1 MSNLRVALVAC
12 TLASLASPAVA
23 DQWPQWMGPKRDNIW
38 REEGIIKEFPEG
50 GPKILW
56 RTPVA
61 GGYAGPAVVDG
72 RVYVMDYV
80 TSDDVKIA
88 NFERKP
94 SSGTERILCL
104 DEATG
109 KELWKVEYPVGYD
122 ISYPAGPRCTP
133 TVDGDRVYF
142 LGAEGDFVCM
152 DIAKG
157 TPVWEKNLK
166 KAYGTTSALWGY
178 AAHPLIDGDKII
190 TLAGGEGSHVVAFN
204 KMTGAEIWKA
214 GSQKEQGYVP
224 PSIIHFAGKRQLV
237 IAGPTATRSYDPD
250 TGERYWSVPYEAT
263 NGSIIMTP
271 VVQGEHMYVGGYSG
285 KTQMLKLDAAK
296 PGASVV
302 WENKRNLG
310 ISPVNVQPFGEDGVI
325 YGHDE
330 SGKFFAV
337 EVPSGKRLWEGGGPL
352 GDKAQGSGTSFIVK
366 QAGRFWFFTEFGDLV
381 IGKLSKTGY
390 EEIDRAK
397 GLLEPTGKCFGR
409 KVVWCQPAYA
419 NKRAYIRNDKE
430 IICVDLAK

>member
-1 MSNLRVALVAC
+1 MRARIALAL
-12 TLASLASPAVA
+12 TLGLAAATARA
-23 DQWPQWMGPKRDNIW
+23 DDWPQWMGPNRDNVW
-38 REEGIIKEFPEG
+38 RETGLVEKFPSG
-50 GPKILW
+50 GPKVLW
-56 RTPVA
+56 RTPIN
-61 GGYAGPAVVDG
+61 GGYAGPAVVG
-72 RVYVMDYV
+72 GKVFV
-80 TSDDVKIA
+80 SDFKPDAKLDEG
-88 NFERKP
+88 NFKRDP
-94 SSGTERILCL
+94 SEGVETLMCL
-104 DEATG
+104 DEKTG
-109 KELWKVEYPVGYD
+109 TVIWKHSYPVKYA

-142 LGAEGDFVCM
+142 LGAEGNFVWM

-157 TPVWEKNLK
+157 KPVWEKDLK
-166 KAYGTTSALWGY
+166 KVYGTGSALWGY

-190 TLAGGEGSHVVAFN
+190 TLVGGEGSHVVAFH
-204 KMTGAEIWKA
+204 KVTGAEIWKA

-224 PSIIHFAGKRQLV
+224 PSIVTVAGKRQL
-237 IAGPTATRSYDPD
+237 IIGGPQHTRSYNPD
-250 TGERYWSVPYEAT
+250 TGERYWSVPYEAS

-271 VVQGEHMYVGGYSG
+271 IVSGEFMYVGGYDG
-285 KTQMLKLDAAK
+285 KTQMLKLDTAK

-325 YGHDE
+325 YGHDQ
-330 SGKFFAV
+330 SGKFYAV

-352 GDKAQGSGTSFIVK
+352 GEKAQGSGTSFIVK
-366 QAGRFWFFTEFGDLV
+366 QGDRFWFFTEFGDLV

-397 GLLEPTGKCFGR
+397 GLIEPTGKCFGR
-409 KVVWCQPAYA
+409 KVVWCQPAFA

-430 IICVDLAK
+430 IICVDLAAK